1 VTRKGKVAD
10 ILSNA
15 LYNDN
20 PELYQIG
27 YIDFSKTKEVTLGEF
42 LKLSENFETI
52 PACRITYIKKENDI
66 LYSRSASKKIPKSRH
81 VLKKSVSSII
91 RLKLT

>member
-1 VTRKGKVAD
+1 MARKGKVAD

-27 YIDFSKTKEVTLGEF
+27 YIDFSKTREVTLGEF
-42 LKLSENFETI
+42 LKLSENFEII
-52 PACRITYIKKENDI
+52 PASRITYIKKEDAI
-66 LYSRSASKKIPKSRH
+66 LYSKKD
-81 VLKKSVSSII
+81 KKESENI
-91 RLKLT
+91 